1 MSIFY
6 NFDNIYNW
14 KNNHFSIL
22 TMDEF
27 YVANVQGSS
36 IVEFS
41 FSIFF
46 NLIKAAESQ
55 KVFSCW
61 LLLHGN
67 EPKDCPPTWQFEFCH
82 LVGLTANILF
92 QRLVFKKLAVG

>member
-27 YVANVQGSS
+27 YVANVQD
-36 IVEFS
+36 
-41 FSIFF
+41 
-46 NLIKAAESQ
+46 
-55 KVFSCW
+55 
-61 LLLHGN
+61 LLSLNFH
-67 EPKDCPPTWQFEFCH
+67 
-82 LVGLTANILF
+82 F
-92 QRLVFKKLAVG
+92 QYFQI